1 MIYLRRTSPNT
12 MLISKQIISNQLKL
26 LPIIG
31 FLTTHQLQSNF
42 LILMNVTAHI
52 QLLWLFLSAM
62 ILYGLWIEPLYTH
75 TPTKKAKFHLF
86 TILIYVKRLI
96 FR

>member
-1 MIYLRRTSPNT
+1 MSYNE
-12 MLISKQIISNQLKL
+12 SKQIISNQLKL

-31 FLTTHQLQSNF
+31 FLTTNQLQSNF

-62 ILYGLWIEPLYTH
+62 ILYGLWIEPLYAH
-75 TPTKKAKFHLF
+75 IRRHKSKVSFIHHFDICQAINISIAH
-86 TILIYVKRLI
+86 R
-96 FR
+96 

>member
-1 MIYLRRTSPNT
+1 M
-12 MLISKQIISNQLKL
+12 ISKQIISNQLKL

-31 FLTTHQLQSNF
+31 FLTNYQLQSNF

-75 TPTKKAKFHLF
+75 ADKKAKFHLF